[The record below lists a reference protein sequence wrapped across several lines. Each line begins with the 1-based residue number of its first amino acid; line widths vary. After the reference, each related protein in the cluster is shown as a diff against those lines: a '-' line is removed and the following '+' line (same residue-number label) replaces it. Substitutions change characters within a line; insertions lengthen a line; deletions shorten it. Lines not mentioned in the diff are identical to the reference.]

1 MALSPPVVAT
11 KSVSLVSPWRQNCPL
26 LKTTVLDGVTGWSF
40 KIKTSLLKKSSDMVA
55 FAFYLFVA
63 ESSSKTSVVCTS
75 FALAAVVIVQG
86 VL

>member
-1 MALSPPVVAT
+1 
-11 KSVSLVSPWRQNCPL
+11 
-26 LKTTVLDGVTGWSF
+26 
-40 KIKTSLLKKSSDMVA
+40 MVA

-86 VL
+86 VLQLHVRHQALLLVVSHPRLTVSGP

>member
-1 MALSPPVVAT
+1 
-11 KSVSLVSPWRQNCPL
+11 
-26 LKTTVLDGVTGWSF
+26 
-40 KIKTSLLKKSSDMVA
+40 MVA